1 VYIHI
6 LLAILAKVDGR
17 RSTFPGASF
26 RAVEDVFLEM
36 FNGIVIAEFNIAEFN
51 IAEFNKGINL

>member
-1 VYIHI
+1 
-6 LLAILAKVDGR
+6 
-17 RSTFPGASF
+17 
-26 RAVEDVFLEM
+26 M